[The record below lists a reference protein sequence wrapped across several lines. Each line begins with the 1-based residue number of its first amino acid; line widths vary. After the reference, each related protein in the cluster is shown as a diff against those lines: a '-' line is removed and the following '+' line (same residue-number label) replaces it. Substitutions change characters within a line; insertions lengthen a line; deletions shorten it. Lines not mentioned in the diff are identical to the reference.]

1 MSRLGRYLRDKGF
14 NGDLFYIVLFA
25 AAVVFFVLS
34 FVSRSYD
41 SKLRHEVASVQ
52 RRLHRCERE
61 AEKFALQA
69 INSGGQEWMD
79 FPDMPDDIVLY
90 CYRDDS
96 LSFWAHQFPISN
108 DEIVAS
114 PFSYRLQY
122 TTDRNTYATPMAY
135 LGLTEKYVNLGSAW
149 YVVTTQISQDHRTK
163 VITGVLIR
171 TEYINGS
178 IPDVVNPHLKLRKGY
193 TTSSI
198 NNDDLAIVYGIEDQP
213 LFSIVS
219 SGPLAADHGSLP
231 LRWISFALAL
241 LAVFP
246 YHYRK
251 RTWGTFWIAVLV
263 LLAIRVLAHMM
274 VATGVAAGEI
284 FSPMIYAD
292 TLFTNSLGSLLLNN
306 VLIAL
311 VIYALFVMRYDIFRR
326 LDRGKRWIRAI
337 AIAALGAL
345 GVLLVLYTHSQLRS
359 LILNSNIVLE
369 TFRISELSFYTLL
382 SYLTFAMLFLA
393 ILYVAHMVI
402 MLIRKDTKV
411 NLFGW
416 RNILIYTFAV
426 ALYTVLAV
434 SGFGTQKEFERNRVN
449 TAKLA
454 MERDLT
460 LELFLRSVEPAI
472 ASDPFISV
480 FASVNSVELIKN
492 RLLERYLYK
501 DIVQK
506 YNTTLTVCSP
516 ANLISIG
523 PAAEPMG
530 CFNFYDEMVREYGT
544 PLSPE
549 SNIFYINDYN
559 GLTSYLG
566 IFTYFDEETYQ
577 MSRLFMEIESKY
589 PNDVATNPFDAL
601 STHSDKSAS
610 LPRYCSYARYY
621 NGRLVSHG
629 GNYDYPVADDKRAD
643 QGYWMEN
650 NQGFIHFVNRLS
662 DEDLVIISRP
672 RRPLFP
678 FLCSF
683 SYLTI
688 FYGIFLLL
696 FSLWGRHTRLF
707 NLPKHSLRRKIM
719 FLATGSMIL
728 ALVCMSMGSIV
739 YVTRTNKENN
749 NERMNNMISSVQAS
763 LSDYCRYAM
772 RYSTLLN
779 PELLAA
785 MDEVAGVMK
794 SDINLFD
801 NEGRLVKSTKPEIYE
816 QFIAGKRINCQA
828 YKELYINKS
837 LRFITIESLAGIR
850 FYSVYAPLFNND
862 GQMVGVVNVPYFNTS
877 EEATSSSVAAISAI
891 VNIYLLLFLL
901 AIIFGTLLSNSL
913 ANPLA
918 EIKKRIDSLVIS
930 GKNEHIRYKNSNDEL
945 GVLITSYNKMVDDLE
960 ESTRLLARRE
970 REEAWTEM
978 ARQIAHDIKNPLT
991 PMKLN
996 IQQLMRMKSENV
1008 PGWQDKV
1015 DVVSQRLLEQI
1026 SILSTTASEFSFF
1039 AGSYGMPIEDVN
1051 LEETLRSQVELFN
1064 NREDICFEYLSSVEG
1079 DTTIEAR
1086 PNQISRVFT
1095 NLITNSVQALETSPQ
1110 EDGGRIRVSISDAEE
1125 KGQKGFR
1132 IAVDDNGPGVSEEN
1146 LDKLFVPNFT
1156 TKSSGT
1162 GLGLAI
1168 CRRIVEQCQGT
1179 LDYSRSDLG
1188 GACFTIFLPARN
1200 Q

>member
-1 MSRLGRYLRDKGF
+1 MSRLGRYLKSKGF
-14 NGDLFYIVLFA
+14 NGDYFYPVLFLTA
-25 AAVVFFVLS
+25 IVFFGLS

-41 SKLRHEVASVQ
+41 SKLRHEVSSVQ

-61 AEKFALQA
+61 AEAYALKA
-69 INSGGQEWMD
+69 INSDDDWMD

-90 CYRDDS
+90 CYQDDS
-96 LSFWAHQFPISN
+96 LKFWAHQFPISN
-108 DEIVAS
+108 DDIVAS

-122 TTDRNTYATPMAY
+122 TTDRNTFATPMAY
-135 LGLTEKYVNLGSAW
+135 LGVTEKYVNLGSAW
-149 YVVTTQISQDHRTK
+149 YVVTTQLSQDYRKK
-163 VITGVLIR
+163 VVTGVLIR

-198 NNDDLAIVYGIEDQP
+198 NNDDLAIVYGIEGQP

-219 SGPLAADHGSLP
+219 SGPLAADRGSLP

-246 YHYRK
+246 YHYSR
-251 RTWGTFWIAVLV
+251 RTWGSLWLAVLV

-274 VATGVAAGEI
+274 VATGVATGEI

-306 VLIAL
+306 VFISL
-311 VIYALFVMRYDIFRR
+311 VVYALFVMRYAIFRKIETS
-326 LDRGKRWIRAI
+326 GRWQRIAVVAI
-337 AIAALGAL
+337 LSAVS
-345 GVLLVLYTHSQLRS
+345 VLLVLYTHSQLRS
-359 LILNSNIVLE
+359 LTVNSNIVLE
-369 TFRISELSFYTLL
+369 TYRISELSFYSLL

-393 ILYVAHMVI
+393 ILYMAHMVI
-402 MLIRKDTKV
+402 MLVRKDTKV
-411 NLFGW
+411 NLFSW
-416 RNILIYTFAV
+416 RNILIYTVAV
-426 ALYTVLAV
+426 SVYSVLAV
-434 SGFGTQKEFERNRVN
+434 SVYGVQKEFERNRVN

-460 LELFLRSVEPAI
+460 LELFLRNVEPAI

-492 RLLERYLYK
+492 RLLERYLYN

-506 YNTTLTVCSP
+506 YNTTLTVCAP
-516 ANLISIG
+516 ANLISLG
-523 PAAEPMG
+523 PSAEPMG
-530 CFNFYDEMVREYGT
+530 CFNFYEEMVRDYGT
-544 PLSPE
+544 PLAPE

-566 IFTYFDEETYQ
+566 IFTYFDAETYQ

-629 GNYDYPVADDKRAD
+629 GNYDYPVADDSSEAT
-643 QGYWMEN
+643 GYRMESSN
-650 NQGFIHFVNRLS
+650 GYTHFVNRLS

-672 RRPLFP
+672 RRPVLP
-678 FLCSF
+678 FVVSF
-683 SYLTI
+683 SYLAI

-728 ALVCMSMGSIV
+728 ALVSMSIGSIV
-739 YVTRTNKENN
+739 YVTR
-749 NERMNNMISSVQAS
+749 MNRETRSGQMNAMISSVQS
-763 LSDYCRYAM
+763 ELSDYCRYVM
-772 RYSTLLN
+772 RYSSLSS
-779 PELLAA
+779 PELLSAL
-785 MDEVAGVMK
+785 DEVSGVIK

-801 NEGRLVKSTKPEIYE
+801 NEGRLVKSTKPEVYE

-828 YKELYINKS
+828 YKELYINKA
-837 LRFITIESLAGIR
+837 LRFNTVETLAGIS

-862 GQMVGVVNVPYFNTS
+862 GQMVGAVNVPYFNRS
-877 EEATSSSVAAISAI
+877 EEATGSSVATISAI

-913 ANPLA
+913 SRPLA
-918 EIKKRIDSLVIS
+918 EIKKRIDGLVIS

-960 ESTRLLARRE
+960 ESTRLLARSE
-970 REEAWTEM
+970 REQAWTEM

-996 IQQLMRMKSENV
+996 IQQLMRMKSENR
-1008 PGWQDKV
+1008 PGWQEKV

-1026 SILSTTASEFSFF
+1026 EILSNTASEFSFF
-1039 AGSYGMPIEDVN
+1039 AGSYGMPVGDVN
-1051 LEETLRSQVELFN
+1051 IEETLREQVDLFN
-1064 NREDICFEYLSSVEG
+1064 NRDDIRFEYVSTVGEDSIV
-1079 DTTIEAR
+1079 EAR
-1086 PNQISRVFT
+1086 HSQISRVFT
-1095 NLITNSVQALETSPQ
+1095 NLITNAVQALDASLPE
-1110 EDGGRIRVSISDAEE
+1110 EGGRIRVSIAPVDA
-1125 KGQKGFR
+1125 GGRNGFR
-1132 IAVDDNGPGVSEEN
+1132 IAVEDNGPGVGAEN

-1179 LDYSRSDLG
+1179 LEYSRSALG
-1188 GACFTIFLPARN
+1188 GACFTIFLPAKD